1 MNRTQEIISLAKTV
15 IPLLE
20 ERIQEVKDTS
30 PNIMVYRNFLRSVQA
45 LERGEFGPFVET
57 MCRQMGDSWEWRD
70 ETLDILAE
78 KLAFLAKD
86 EMKDALSQEVLTLI
100 KIRRKDAKAK
110 GDLHTAASLEG
121 FSDAIEKIRIGQ
133 SKAVI
138 PGLRSRWDQN
148 DLELTAAVNKLLV
161 LS

>member
-1 MNRTQEIISLAKTV
+1 VKRIKEIIALAKMV

-70 ETLDILAE
+70 EELDKLAE

-86 EMKDALSQEVLTLI
+86 EMRDALSQEVS
-100 KIRRKDAKAK
+100 KIIEIRIRDAKAR
-110 GDLHTAASLEG
+110 GDLNAATSLER
-121 FSDAIEKIRIGQ
+121 FSDDIEKIRMGQ

-148 DLELTAAVNKLLV
+148 DHELTEAVNKLLV